1 MLALIR
7 RARLLFIIALAAILA
22 ACVPVTSTPAGPLT
36 PVSAPGG
43 VTRLTLWHAY
53 GGALGK
59 SFEALVQEFN
69 QAHPAIQI
77 EPSYGGTLFT
87 MREKLVAAI
96 AAQSAPDI
104 AQIDQ
109 FWSSELADAG
119 AIVSLDDFLANDPA
133 LDRADIW
140 DKAWQTASY
149 QGKLWSMPFA
159 LSNIAL
165 YYNKALFQ
173 QAGLDPNQPPVTWEM
188 LAAAA
193 RQLTLDADKNGTP
206 EQWGLTVPLKANEGN
221 VYYWLAFL
229 WQNNGA
235 IFSADGKAVRFDDA
249 AGAEALQ
256 FWVDLAKKD
265 HALPLA
271 PPDNGFE
278 EGKVGMTIAS
288 TARLAALLKALGP
301 DNLGMA
307 PLPAHKQAATGVGG
321 ANLAILSGA
330 SDQQAAWEFIRWMTS
345 PEINLKWSIASGY
358 LPLRQSVVQSPAYQ
372 AYLKQTPQAQV
383 ILDQMA
389 VAIVRP
395 NVPAYTP
402 VSREIGLAIE
412 AALFTDVSAQ
422 AALNA
427 AAVRSAAA
435 LK

>member
-22 ACVPVTSTPAGPLT
+22 ACVPVAPTPAGPLT
-36 PVSAPGG
+36 PTSAPGG

-69 QAHPAIQI
+69 QTHPAIQI

-87 MREKLVAAI
+87 MREKLVTAI

-133 LDRADIW
+133 LNRADIW

-165 YYNKALFQ
+165 YYNKTLFQ

-249 AGAEALQ
+249 AGVEALQ

-330 SDQQAAWEFIRWMTS
+330 RDQQAAWEFIRWMTS

>member
-36 PVSAPGG
+36 PTSAPGG

-96 AAQSAPDI
+96 AARSAPDI

-133 LDRADIW
+133 LNRADIW

-330 SDQQAAWEFIRWMTS
+330 RDQQAAWEFIRWMTS

>member
-22 ACVPVTSTPAGPLT
+22 ACVPVTSTPAGPPT
-36 PVSAPGG
+36 PASAPGG

-96 AAQSAPDI
+96 AARSAPDI

-133 LDRADIW
+133 LNRADIW

-173 QAGLDPNQPPVTWEM
+173 QAGLDPNQPPATWEM

-193 RQLTLDADKNGTP
+193 RQLTLDADKNGAP

-249 AGAEALQ
+249 AGVEALQ

-265 HALPLA
+265 HALALT

-330 SDQQAAWEFIRWMTS
+330 RDQQAAWEFIRWMTS

>member
-87 MREKLVAAI
+87 MREKLVTAI

-165 YYNKALFQ
+165 YYNKTLFQ

-249 AGAEALQ
+249 AGVEALQ

-265 HALPLA
+265 HALALA

-330 SDQQAAWEFIRWMTS
+330 RNQQAAWEFIRWMTS

>member
-87 MREKLVAAI
+87 MREKLVTAI

-149 QGKLWSMPFA
+149 RGKLWSMPFA

-165 YYNKALFQ
+165 YYNKTLFQ

-249 AGAEALQ
+249 AGVEALQ

-330 SDQQAAWEFIRWMTS
+330 RNQQAAWEFIRWMTS

-427 AAVRSAAA
+427 AAARSAAA